1 MAPRST
7 PRLVD
12 DKRSLDESPEA
23 ADSSQQ
29 SSAAASEGMPDPQRR
44 APICIPGEIAGD
56 MTESLVR
63 LQVARKR
70 PLFALVATQID
81 ENIWDYVYSW
91 KTELRAVGQS
101 EPVDVLIHS
110 PGGVL
115 TPCYLVAR
123 FLAHCMNSWTA
134 LVPRLAVSGAT
145 LITLGSRDIIMSHGA
160 QLGPLDPQV
169 ISKRPQKFFTSERQ
183 SPLEAL
189 ELVSYVRE
197 LTFSSMDTSM
207 HELLRQGVAPQRAL
221 ESSIEIATRVARP
234 LLERIEP
241 YDLAALRLDSRLA
254 RLYCERV
261 ARPIDQS
268 RQTQR
273 NANYEALVEF
283 FPAHEF
289 AIDIVEAR
297 DNLKFNVN
305 EPDGTIESIFDELRS
320 KLSRAEAYIGLFPKD
335 SPSKD

>member
-1 MAPRST
+1 MTSASA

-12 DKRSLDESPEA
+12 DKQSAGKSPEPETTVPH
-23 ADSSQQ
+23 SPK
-29 SSAAASEGMPDPQRR
+29 AASDDAAPEHRR
-44 APICIPGEIAGD
+44 PVCVPGEIAGD
-56 MTESLVR
+56 ITESLVR
-63 LQVARKR
+63 LQNARER
-70 PLFALVATQID
+70 PLFALIAGQID
-81 ENIWDYVYSW
+81 EKVWDQVYSW
-91 KTELRAVGQS
+91 KLELRAAGQVG
-101 EPVDVLIHS
+101 PVDILIHS

-115 TPCYLVAR
+115 TPCYMVAR
-123 FLAHCMNSWTA
+123 FLAHCMSSWTA
-134 LVPRLAVSGAT
+134 LVPRLAASGAT
-145 LITLGSRDIIMSHGA
+145 LITLGAHDIVMSHGA

-189 ELVSYVRE
+189 EWVSYVRE

-261 ARPIDQS
+261 ARPTDTS
-268 RQTQR
+268 KQTQR

-297 DNLKFNVN
+297 DGLKFNVD
-305 EPDGTIESIFDELRS
+305 EPNDKIELIFDELRA
-320 KLSRAEAYIGLFPKD
+320 KLTRPEAYIGLVPAD
-335 SPSKD
+335 SPSRG

>member
-1 MAPRST
+1 M

-12 DKRSLDESPEA
+12 EKQSAGQSPEPEDTVPNSPTGVSDDVA
-23 ADSSQQ
+23 VT
-29 SSAAASEGMPDPQRR
+29 QRR
-44 APICIPGEIAGD
+44 QPLCVPGEIAED
-56 MTESLVR
+56 ITDPLIR
-63 LQVARKR
+63 LQDARKR
-70 PLFALVATQID
+70 PLFALIAGQID
-81 ENIWDYVYSW
+81 ENIWDQVYSW
-91 KTELRAVGQS
+91 KLELRAAGRTG
-101 EPVDVLIHS
+101 PVDILIHS

-115 TPCYLVAR
+115 TPCYMVAR
-123 FLAHCMNSWTA
+123 FLAHCMSSWTA
-134 LVPRLAVSGAT
+134 LVPRLAASGAT
-145 LITLGSRDIIMSHGA
+145 LITLGAHDIIMSHGA

-261 ARPIDQS
+261 ARPTDVS
-268 RQTQR
+268 RKTQR
-273 NANYEALVEF
+273 SADYEALVEF

-297 DNLKFNVN
+297 DGLKLNVD
-305 EPDGTIESIFDELRS
+305 EPDNEIEPIFDELRPR
-320 KLSRAEAYIGLFPKD
+320 LTRPEAYIGLIPAD
-335 SPSKD
+335 SPSRG